1 MAPFRRGKS
10 GLRNSYVSGR
20 GSFENRRGGR
30 KGGFQGTTGT
40 NVGPRKD
47 FQSSRIEEAVNNRSN
62 RSDVASEIGDSNEES
77 DGVLSTEASSES
89 AIATENPYNL
99 LLQTLNPAASRGEPK
114 RKRRKV
120 EQTGATDFASSTSSG
135 ALDVL
140 HDVEEEESPSEED
153 DEVQSEA
160 DDNLEGHDLFTRH
173 FVDQDELAAAQRIQ
187 AVNENRWVVEKTT
200 TGSSWSSTL
209 RSPSV
214 SKATEILGIEKISGI
229 KDVKLKPKVERTAE
243 RLLTKADDLLCQLA
257 SSVLSYQDVL
267 FPTRSL
273 DNAETIRTLVSLH
286 ALNHVFRTRDKVL
299 KNNAKLSGND
309 NDEDFEA
316 RDQGFTRPK
325 VLILMPTRQSCVK
338 MVRAIT
344 TISEPEQQEN
354 KKRFQDS
361 YARVEDKFSPDKP
374 DDFQDLFGGNDDDMF
389 RLGLKFTRK
398 TVKFFSQFYNS
409 DIILAS
415 PLGLRTALEGGNKKK
430 QDYDFLSSIEIVVV
444 DQSEALLMQN
454 WEHVEYVLEH
464 LNLQPREAH
473 GCDFS
478 RVRPW
483 YLDGHAK
490 YYRQTVL
497 FSAFNFP
504 SLNKLYT
511 KQMLNIAGKI
521 KFSKS
526 YDGAIMDIGIPI
538 KQTFSR
544 FESVDPS
551 SEPDNRFDY
560 FISGVLPSLARTAS
574 HGAGG
579 HMGILLF
586 VPLYADFVR
595 LRNYI
600 ASSSS
605 TQHVSFGSISEYTQP
620 REVARA
626 RSHFLT
632 GRHSILLYTERAHH
646 FRRYHLKGAKKIF
659 FYGLPENP
667 IFYQEIVGGF
677 LGSGIAEAK
686 VEPRHANV
694 RCLFSKLDLLK
705 LERVVGTKRYLSLLS
720 EKGDTFE
727 FT

>member
-1 MAPFRRGKS
+1 MAPFRRGKP
-10 GLRNSYVSGR
+10 GPRNGYTAVRGGFKSGR
-20 GSFENRRGGR
+20 GGRR
-30 KGGFQGTTGT
+30 GGFQGTTGT
-40 NVGPRKD
+40 NAGPRKD
-47 FQSSRIEEAVNNRSN
+47 FQSSRIEKTVNNQSN
-62 RSDVASEIGDSNEES
+62 GSDVASEIGSLNGES
-77 DGVLSTEASSES
+77 DGQLTIEASPES
-89 AIATENPYNL
+89 DVATENPYTV
-99 LLQTLNPAASRGEPK
+99 LLQSLNPATSLGEPK
-114 RKRRKV
+114 RKRRKIK
-120 EQTGATDFASSTSSG
+120 QTGAAKLASSTSG
-135 ALDVL
+135 ILDVL
-140 HDVEEEESPSEED
+140 HDVEGEESPSEED
-153 DEVQSEA
+153 NEVQSDA
-160 DDNLEGHDLFTRH
+160 DDGLEDHDLFTRH
-173 FVDQDELAAAQRIQ
+173 FVDQDELAATQRIQ
-187 AVNENRWVVEKTT
+187 AVNEDQWVVEKTT

-209 RSPSV
+209 RSPSI
-214 SKATEILGIEKISGI
+214 SKATGVLGDRKMTGI
-229 KDVKLKPKVERTAE
+229 KDVKLKPKLERTAE
-243 RLLTKADDLLCQLA
+243 RLLTKADDLLCQLT
-257 SSVLSYQDVL
+257 SSVFSYQDVL
-267 FPTRSL
+267 FSARSL
-273 DNAETIRTLVSLH
+273 NNAETIRTLVSLH

-299 KNNAKLSGND
+299 KNNARLSRND
-309 NDEDFEA
+309 GDEDFEA

-338 MVRAIT
+338 MVNVIT

-361 YARVEDKFSPDKP
+361 YARVDDNLSPDKP
-374 DDFQDLFGGNDDDMF
+374 EDFKDLFGGNDDDMF

-398 TVKFFSQFYNS
+398 TVKFFSQFYSS

-415 PLGLRTALEGGNKKK
+415 PLGLRTALEGDNKKK
-430 QDYDFLSSIEIVVV
+430 QDYDFLSSIEVVVV

-483 YLDGHAK
+483 YLDGHTK

-511 KQMLNIAGKI
+511 RHMLNIAGKI

-538 KQTFSR
+538 RQTFSR
-544 FESVDPS
+544 FDSVDPS
-551 SEPDNRFDY
+551 LEPDNRFDY
-560 FISGVLPSLARTAS
+560 FVNGVLPSLVRTVS

-586 VPLYADFVR
+586 VPLYAEFVR
-595 LRNYI
+595 LRNYF

-620 REVARA
+620 KEVARA

-646 FRRYHLKGAKKIF
+646 FRRYRLKGVKKVIL
-659 FYGLPENP
+659 YGLPENSL
-667 IFYQEIVGGF
+667 FYQEIVGGF

-686 VEPRHANV
+686 VDSRHVNV